1 MAEIIIIVAIAK
13 NHVIGRDGQLPWHLP
28 SDLQHFKKTTMGCP
42 LIMGR
47 KTFDSIGKPLPGRD
61 NIVLTRDI
69 DLQIPGCVVMHSVQ
83 DAIEYC
89 RDQEKAFI
97 IGGGDIFRLA
107 LPHTDTLIVTALER
121 EVEGDVYFEPID
133 SNQFKLVDQKQ
144 YHVEEPYRISF
155 LKRCLLERKNH
166 SNAPGNV

>member
-1 MAEIIIIVAIAK
+1 MAEIITIVAIAK

-61 NIVLTRDI
+61 NIVLTRDQ

-121 EVEGDVYFEPID
+121 EVEGDVFFDPID
-133 SNQFKLVDQKQ
+133 PDQFKEVHSQDCDK
-144 YHVEEPYRISF
+144 EEPYYIIRYERITT
-155 LKRCLLERKNH
+155 N
-166 SNAPGNV
+166 G

>member
-13 NHVIGRDGQLPWHLP
+13 NRVIGRNGQLPWHLP

-61 NIVLTRDI
+61 NIVLTRDK

-83 DAIEYC
+83 DAIEHC

-107 LPHTDTLIVTALER
+107 LPFTDSLIVTALER
-121 EVEGDVYFEPID
+121 DVEGDVYFDPID
-133 SNQFKLVDQKQ
+133 PDQFKEVHSQTCAE
-144 YHVEEPYRISF
+144 EEPYRIV
-155 LKRCLLERKNH
+155 RYERIGTNE
-166 SNAPGNV
+166 

>member
-13 NHVIGRDGQLPWHLP
+13 NRVIGRNGQLPWHLP

-61 NIVLTRDI
+61 NIVLTRDQ
-69 DLQIPGCVVMHSVQ
+69 DLRIPGCVMMHSVQ
-83 DAIEYC
+83 NAIEHC
-89 RDQEKAFI
+89 RDHEKAFI

-107 LPHTDTLIVTALER
+107 LPFTDSLIVTALGR
-121 EVEGDVYFEPID
+121 DVEGDVYFDPID
-133 SNQFKLVDQKQ
+133 PDQFKEVHSQTCAE
-144 YHVEEPYRISF
+144 EEPYRIV
-155 LKRCLLERKNH
+155 RYERIGTNE
-166 SNAPGNV
+166 

>member
-61 NIVLTRDI
+61 NIVLTRDK
-69 DLQIPGCVVMHSVQ
+69 DLQIPGCIVMHSVQ
-83 DAIEYC
+83 AAIEYC
-89 RDQEKAFI
+89 QDQEKAFI

-121 EVEGDVYFEPID
+121 EVEGDIFFEPID
-133 SNQFKLVDQKQ
+133 PDQFREVHSRDCDE
-144 YHVEEPYRISF
+144 EEPYRII
-155 LKRCLLERKNH
+155 RYERITTH
-166 SNAPGNV
+166 R